1 MIIKLLVIC
10 IVITKYVYSF
20 IIKYNSV
27 KKKFTTYILL
37 FFLFFFRYGCY
48 IVFVHR
54 K

>member
-27 KKKFTTYILL
+27 KKKFTTCIL
-37 FFLFFFRYGCY
+37 LFFFRYGCY